1 MRRDDIRFNG
11 KSVTIQHHSARGKVT
26 RNAGNFTRGSQLVT
40 HEFWMWFAGVRIPL
54 LIWAIVFAAAVFI
67 TFALAMQRHETQL
80 VLMRLWST
88 FWTMMDFDPA
98 KVVNVT
104 LPTGEVRAMPMGYV
118 PLNPSIDAA
127 WNKALRC
134 LLGSA
139 FMAAFIAAPLT
150 MWFVDLSNRRG
161 RAILQERH
169 ERGAMLVPRQVLRE
183 EIAAHN
189 ADRFAYE
196 CAQMEP
202 PRDPRVVAALSRLE
216 GRKLGIHQPC
226 SIAGIPY
233 PWRLEQSHT
242 MLIGTTGAG
251 KTTQLRSLV
260 TQLRARGQRAV
271 IFDLTGAFVESFHD
285 EKTDVILNPM
295 DQRCRPWTIFN
306 DCEIY
311 ADFLSAATALI
322 PSDPGDRE
330 PFWQLAAR
338 TLFVEICVK
347 LKADGET
354 SNAAI
359 AHHLMTAELKRIHAK
374 LEDTVAAPLT
384 TEKAARMAESIRSVF
399 NTNGNV
405 LRFLPDPVEGGPPA
419 FSINDW
425 ITGDQAPGSI
435 MFVTSNHT
443 DLTLTRPLLTLW
455 MDLAVNSLMRLP
467 RTRDLRTWF
476 LFDEVHALH
485 ALPAIEHGLQTA
497 RNFGGAFVLGIHSF
511 DKLVET
517 YGEQGAVSLAG
528 LARTK
533 LILATADYR
542 SAERCA
548 EFIGNREVR
557 QMDEAYSYGYNNTRD
572 ASTLTPRKMV
582 EPLVIPDDITN
593 LPSMHGF
600 IKFPD
605 GFPAARI
612 KLEWQDYPRLADG
625 FVRVTSMEPATY
637 TAPERAAPAAPKKGA
652 DEGGEGG
659 REVVPTTG
667 PVTRPFEDKESSLGE
682 PKDEALDRRSE
693 AEKAADAMIVRGDL
707 PSILKEEVHARTPG
721 AGPGAGASV
730 PGVGQPVS
738 VPSRGLD
745 ELTVGRIG
753 KAGDP
758 QQTEFARAAAQTAM
772 TTRVLGGQ
780 DKDRPEEQILRETR
794 EGAGAAPLHSGHDHP
809 PAAGPAAAPDLAPA
823 PELDIDD
830 DDYGIGD

>member
-1 MRRDDIRFNG
+1 MRNDDIRFSG
-11 KSVTIQHHSARGKVT
+11 KAATIQHHSARGKVT

-54 LIWAIVFAAAVFI
+54 MIWGMVFI
-67 TFALAMQRHETQL
+67 GALIVTLAIMMQRHEAQL
-80 VLMRLWST
+80 VLMRIWAS
-88 FWTMMDFDPA
+88 FWLLMDFDA
-98 KVVNVT
+98 GKIVNVT

-118 PLNPSIDAA
+118 SLNGYVAAA
-127 WNKALRC
+127 WDKAVRC
-134 LLGSA
+134 VLGSA
-139 FMAAFIAAPLT
+139 FMAVFIAAPLT
-150 MWFVDLSNRRG
+150 LWFIDFSKRRG

-169 ERGAMLVPRQVLRE
+169 ERGAMLVSRDILGRE
-183 EIAAHN
+183 IKAHN

-196 CAQMEP
+196 CLTLNPPQV
-202 PRDPRVVAALSRLE
+202 PRDVVILNRDQKRA
-216 GRKLGIHQPC
+216 LGIHMPYT
-226 SIAGIPY
+226 IAGIPY

-260 TQLRARGQRAV
+260 KQLRARGHRAV
-271 IFDLTGAFVESFHD
+271 IFDLTGAFVESFYNED
-285 EKTDVILNPM
+285 TDVILNPM

-306 DCEIY
+306 DCKIY

-322 PSDPGDRE
+322 PSDPGDKE

-338 TLFVEICVK
+338 TLFVETCIK
-347 LKADGET
+347 LQENGET

-359 AHHLMTAELKRIHAK
+359 AHHLMTAELKRIHAM
-374 LEDTVAAPLT
+374 LEDTVAGPLT
-384 TEKAARMAESIRSVF
+384 TEKAARMAESIRSVL

-405 LRFLPDPVEGGPPA
+405 LRFLPDPKEGGAAP
-419 FSINDW
+419 FSITDW
-425 ITGDQAPGSI
+425 IAATDAPGSI

-443 DLTLTRPLLTLW
+443 DLALTRSLLTLW
-455 MDLAVNSLMRLP
+455 MNLAVNSLMRLS
-467 RTRDLRTWF
+467 RTRNLRTWF

-533 LILATADYR
+533 LILATADYQ

-572 ASTLTPRKMV
+572 ASTLTPRKMI

-605 GFPAARI
+605 GFPATRI
-612 KLEWQDYPRLADG
+612 KLQWRDYPQVAEG
-625 FVRVTSMEPATY
+625 FLRVTSMEPTPY
-637 TAPERAAPAAPKKGA
+637 VSPKTKAPAARKNA
-652 DEGGEGG
+652 EEGEGG
-659 REVVPTTG
+659 RENTPLTG
-667 PVTRPFEDKESSLGE
+667 PDEEKGLEPTEPGTEIKEQ
-682 PKDEALDRRSE
+682 DQRSE
-693 AEKAADAMIVRGDL
+693 AEKAAEAMVIRGDL
-707 PSILKEEVHARTPG
+707 TQMQAANDQATMQPATLARIEDQPSAAQSKARPETTGAEAAALALKTSHIIKSPDQLAIERA
-721 AGPGAGASV
+721 
-730 PGVGQPVS
+730 
-738 VPSRGLD
+738 
-745 ELTVGRIG
+745 
-753 KAGDP
+753 KAGQEMTD
-758 QQTEFARAAAQTAM
+758 RAQ
-772 TTRVLGGQ
+772 VQG
-780 DKDRPEEQILRETR
+780 DKNAPEEQIMRETR
-794 EGAGAAPLHSGHDHP
+794 EGAGVAPLHPHGSHERGDASP
-809 PAAGPAAAPDLAPA
+809 APA
-823 PELDIDD
+823 IDD
-830 DDYGIGD
+830 DMDLGV

>member
-1 MRRDDIRFNG
+1 MRNDDIRFSG
-11 KSVTIQHHSARGKVT
+11 KAATIQHHSARGKVT

-54 LIWAIVFAAAVFI
+54 MIWGMVFI
-67 TFALAMQRHETQL
+67 GALIVTLAIMMHRHEAQL
-80 VLMRLWST
+80 VLMRIWAS
-88 FWTMMDFDPA
+88 FWLLMDFDA
-98 KVVNVT
+98 EKIVNVT

-118 PLNPSIDAA
+118 FLNGYVAAA
-127 WNKALRC
+127 WDKAVRC
-134 LLGSA
+134 VLGSA
-139 FMAAFIAAPLT
+139 FMAVFIAAPLT
-150 MWFVDLSNRRG
+150 LWFIDFSKCRG

-169 ERGAMLVPRQVLRE
+169 ERGAMLVSRDILGRE
-183 EIAAHN
+183 VKAHN

-196 CAQMEP
+196 CSILNPQQA
-202 PRDPRVVAALSRLE
+202 PRDVVILNRDQKCA
-216 GRKLGIHQPC
+216 LGIHMPYT
-226 SIAGIPY
+226 IAGIPY

-260 TQLRARGQRAV
+260 KQLRARGHRAV
-271 IFDLTGAFVESFHD
+271 IFDLTGAFVESFYNED
-285 EKTDVILNPM
+285 TDVILNPM

-306 DCEIY
+306 DCKIY

-322 PSDPGDRE
+322 PSDPGDKE

-338 TLFVEICVK
+338 TLFVETCIK
-347 LKADGET
+347 LQENGET

-359 AHHLMTAELKRIHAK
+359 AHHLMTAELKRIHAM
-374 LEDTVAAPLT
+374 LEDTVAGPLT
-384 TEKAARMAESIRSVF
+384 TDKAARMAESIRSVL

-405 LRFLPDPVEGGPPA
+405 LRFLPDPKEGGAAP
-419 FSINDW
+419 FSITDW
-425 ITGDQAPGSI
+425 IAATDAPGSI

-443 DLTLTRPLLTLW
+443 DLALTRSLLTLW
-455 MDLAVNSLMRLP
+455 MDLAVDSLMRLS
-467 RTRDLRTWF
+467 RTRNLRTWF

-533 LILATADYR
+533 LILATADYQ

-572 ASTLTPRKMV
+572 ASTLTPRKMI

-612 KLEWQDYPRLADG
+612 KLQWRDYPQVAEG
-625 FVRVTSMEPATY
+625 FLRVTSMQQTPYVSPMTK
-637 TAPERAAPAAPKKGA
+637 APAARENA
-652 DEGGEGG
+652 EEGEGG
-659 REVVPTTG
+659 RENTPLTG
-667 PVTRPFEDKESSLGE
+667 PDEEKGLEPTEPGTEIKEQ
-682 PKDEALDRRSE
+682 DQRSE
-693 AEKAADAMIVRGDL
+693 AEKAAEAMVIRGDL
-707 PSILKEEVHARTPG
+707 APMQAANDQATMQPTMSAHIEDQPSAAPSKARPETTGAEAAALALKTNHIIKSPEKLAIERA
-721 AGPGAGASV
+721 
-730 PGVGQPVS
+730 
-738 VPSRGLD
+738 
-745 ELTVGRIG
+745 
-753 KAGDP
+753 KAGQEMSD
-758 QQTEFARAAAQTAM
+758 RAQ
-772 TTRVLGGQ
+772 VQ
-780 DKDRPEEQILRETR
+780 SDKNAPEEQIMRETR
-794 EGAGAAPLHSGHDHP
+794 EGAGVAPPHP
-809 PAAGPAAAPDLAPA
+809 HGSYERGNASPAPA
-823 PELDIDD
+823 IDD
-830 DDYGIGD
+830 DMDLGV

>member
-11 KSVTIQHHSARGKVT
+11 KSATIEHHSARGKVT

-40 HEFWMWFAGVRIPL
+40 HEFWMWFAGVSIPL
-54 LIWAIVFAAAVFI
+54 KIYGLVLALSLTIFVMFGLAEFEFQMILMRLYSTLWTYLGFDPQKIVHLTLPGRTIRAMPIGYVPYNPFVASAWATMMRIVFASLLMSVFI
-67 TFALAMQRHETQL
+67 T
-80 VLMRLWST
+80 
-88 FWTMMDFDPA
+88 
-98 KVVNVT
+98 
-104 LPTGEVRAMPMGYV
+104 
-118 PLNPSIDAA
+118 
-127 WNKALRC
+127 
-134 LLGSA
+134 
-139 FMAAFIAAPLT
+139 APLT
-150 MWFVDLSNRRG
+150 MWYVDFSRRRG
-161 RAILQERH
+161 KAILQERH
-169 ERGAMLVPRQVLRE
+169 ERGAMLVTRDVLQNEVR
-183 EIAAHN
+183 AHN
-189 ADRFAYE
+189 ANRLAYE
-196 CAQMEP
+196 CQNLDPAMEP
-202 PRDPRVVAALSRLE
+202 KEVILLNRAQKRT
-216 GRKLGIHQPC
+216 LGIHQPYT
-226 SIAGIPY
+226 IAGIAY

-260 TQLRARGQRAV
+260 KQLRERGHSAV
-271 IFDLTGAFVESFHD
+271 IFDLTGAFVESFFNP
-285 EKTDVILNPM
+285 ETDVILNPM

-306 DCEIY
+306 DCDIY

-322 PSDPGDRE
+322 PSDPGDKE

-354 SNAAI
+354 TNAAI

-405 LRFLPDPVEGGPPA
+405 LRFLPDPVEGGAQA
-419 FSINDW
+419 FSITDW
-425 ITGDQAPGSI
+425 MTQEHAPGSI
-435 MFVTSNHT
+435 MFITSNHT

-517 YGEQGAVSLAG
+517 YGEQGAVSLTG

-533 LILATADYR
+533 LVLATADYR

-557 QMDEAYSYGYNNTRD
+557 QMDEAYSYGYNSNRD
-572 ASTLTPRKMV
+572 ASTITPRTQV
-582 EPLVIPDDITN
+582 AELVFPDDISN

-600 IKFPD
+600 VKFPD

-612 KLEWQDYPRLADG
+612 ELSWKDYKARAPG
-625 FVRVTSMEPATY
+625 FVRVTDM
-637 TAPERAAPAAPKKGA
+637 RAA
-652 DEGGEGG
+652 DY
-659 REVVPTTG
+659 VPTPEQAAEMLMRAGEESG
-667 PVTRPFEDKESSLGE
+667 P
-682 PKDEALDRRSE
+682 DRQPQRSE
-693 AEKAADAMIVRGDL
+693 KPVDAERTDAEQEAERL
-707 PSILKEEVHARTPG
+707 REEIERSVERTVED
-721 AGPGAGASV
+721 AE
-730 PGVGQPVS
+730 
-738 VPSRGLD
+738 R
-745 ELTVGRIG
+745 
-753 KAGDP
+753 
-758 QQTEFARAAAQTAM
+758 
-772 TTRVLGGQ
+772 
-780 DKDRPEEQILRETR
+780 ILREQR
-794 EGAGAAPLHSGHDHP
+794 KEEES
-809 PAAGPAAAPDLAPA
+809 AGPPTRDHDPHSAFKFSKSGEKDRREKQQFALKDVEERSGLTRNRTEQQRDKDARDAGQESEIQRENIHGFGAEDKRRAEPS
-823 PELDIDD
+823 IDD
-830 DDYGIGD
+830 DQEPER

>member
-1 MRRDDIRFNG
+1 MRKDDIRFNG
-11 KSVTIQHHSARGKVT
+11 KAATIEHHSARGRVT

-40 HEFWMWFAGVRIPL
+40 HEFWMWFAGVSIPL
-54 LIWAIVFAAAVFI
+54 KIYGLVLALCLTVFI
-67 TFALAMQRHETQL
+67 MFGLAEFEFQMI
-80 VLMRLWST
+80 LMRLYST
-88 FWTMMDFDPA
+88 LWTYLGFDPQ
-98 KVVNVT
+98 KIVHLT
-104 LPTGEVRAMPMGYV
+104 LPGRTIHAMPIGYV
-118 PLNPSIDAA
+118 PFNPFVDAA
-127 WNKALRC
+127 WQTMMRILFASLVM
-134 LLGSA
+134 SA
-139 FMAAFIAAPLT
+139 FITAPLT
-150 MWFVDLSNRRG
+150 MWYVDFSRKRG
-161 RAILQERH
+161 KAILQERH
-169 ERGAMLVPRQVLRE
+169 ERGAMLVTRDILQNEVR
-183 EIAAHN
+183 AHN
-189 ADRFAYE
+189 SNRFAYE
-196 CAQMEP
+196 CQNLSP
-202 PRDPRVVAALSRLE
+202 PMLPADAAALDRAAKRE
-216 GRKLGIHQPC
+216 RGIHQPYK
-226 SIAGIPY
+226 IAGIAY

-260 TQLRARGQRAV
+260 KQLRERGHSAV
-271 IFDLTGAFVESFHD
+271 IFDLTGAFVESFYNP
-285 EKTDVILNPM
+285 ETDVILNPM

-306 DCEIY
+306 DCDIY

-322 PSDPGDRE
+322 PSDPGDKE

-338 TLFVEICVK
+338 TLFVEICIK

-405 LRFLPDPVEGGPPA
+405 LRFLPDPVKGGPQG
-419 FSINDW
+419 FSIADW
-425 ITGDQAPGSI
+425 MTQEHAPGSI
-435 MFVTSNHT
+435 MFITSNHT

-517 YGEQGAVSLAG
+517 YGEQGAVSLTG

-572 ASTLTPRKMV
+572 ASTLTPRKMI

-612 KLEWQDYPRLADG
+612 KLQWQDYPQVAEG
-625 FVRVTSMEPATY
+625 FVRVTKMEPTPYVPPKAK
-637 TAPERAAPAAPKKGA
+637 APAAPKRA
-652 DEGGEGG
+652 EEGGEGG
-659 REVVPTTG
+659 REHTPLTG
-667 PVTRPFEDKESSLGE
+667 PEDEHEIERAEPGE
-682 PKDEALDRRSE
+682 EAKQQDGRSE
-693 AEKAADAMIVRGDL
+693 AELAAEAMVVRGDL
-707 PSILKEEVHARTPG
+707 G
-721 AGPGAGASV
+721 ALQAANDSAVV
-730 PGVGQPVS
+730 PDTRSEAEPA
-738 VPSRGLD
+738 VPSASGATALPLPDAATRGLTTAHVIKSPEQIAIERAKASQALTD
-745 ELTVGRIG
+745 ETLVRKG
-753 KAGDP
+753 KEG
-758 QQTEFARAAAQTAM
+758 
-772 TTRVLGGQ
+772 
-780 DKDRPEEQILRETR
+780 PEEQILRETR
-794 EGAGAAPLHSGHDHP
+794 EGAGVAPLHPNHHHHRED
-809 PAAGPAAAPDLAPA
+809 PAVEA
-823 PELDIDD
+823 ELDD
-830 DDYGIGD
+830 GMEM